1 MWASAPTNEEENDCG
16 FSEKLPSLLCPSL
29 DIMHARDAAQS
40 CADVFKLCEV
50 VDAEAQ
56 ADDGGAAADGAGAH
70 FARAQTQRRENCCNI
85 QHQSVA
91 VVGLDLQ
98 RRGEHHVRGL
108 RPSDLDPAALL
119 RGIERGPGVR
129 AVLPVDGHAVA
140 LGDKADDLVAGNR
153 RAAAAEFDHARADVL
168 DNNAGG
174 IDGGRILP
182 RKRLG
187 GKRPGRSG
195 QIVADAAD
203 GFRRGESAVA
213 DGGVH
218 VVEAFEADLLEHE
231 RQNVVVLDEVGVDA
245 DVAQLCVEARLAA
258 DDVLVAL
265 LALEPLLDLDA
276 GLVRLADVQPV
287 AARALGR
294 FGRQD
299 LDDIAVVQR
308 RVVAGDAV
316 IEMTLPLGVKTKTSS
331 SNMSTL
337 SEWI

>member
-1 MWASAPTNEEENDCG
+1 
-16 FSEKLPSLLCPSL
+16 
-29 DIMHARDAAQS
+29 MH
-40 CADVFKLCEV
+40 
-50 VDAEAQ
+50 AEAQ

-108 RPSDLDPAALL
+108 RPGDLDPAALL
-119 RGIERGPGVR
+119 RGVERGPGIR
-129 AVLPVDGHAVA
+129 AVLSVNGHTVA

-168 DNNAGG
+168 DNDAGG

-195 QIVADAAD
+195 QIVADAAH
-203 GFRRGESAVA
+203 GLRSGQTAVA
-213 DGGVH
+213 DGGIHIVQT
-218 VVEAFEADLLEHE
+218 FEADLFEDD
-231 RQNVVVLDEVGVDA
+231 RQNLCILQNIGVDTG
-245 DVAQLCVEARLAA
+245 VAQLGLKAGLAA
-258 DDVLVAL
+258 HDVLLAL

-276 GLVRLADVQPV
+276 RLIGLADVQPV
-287 AARALGR
+287 AARALG
-294 FGRQD
+294 G
-299 LDDIAVVQR
+299 LR
-308 RVVAGDAV
+308 R
-316 IEMTLPLGVKTKTSS
+316 
-331 SNMSTL
+331 
-337 SEWI
+337 